1 MLKPNLK
8 LVSSIAFASLLTA
21 CGGGGKDNAA
31 SSSTYSSTTYSSVS
45 SSSLTMSSSS
55 VPSLSSSTISSM
67 ATSSSSTPGLSSSAT
82 SSSSISEAPIDRL
95 ATHIG
100 LTWISKGSVDVLVPS
115 GQDLLVESQNK
126 DQLTLYVFDNDV
138 PGQSACTSTQC
149 LSTWPP
155 LLAKGSDV
163 AQAPLSIITRGDGHK
178 QWALRDKPLYFY
190 VGDTIAGDIKG
201 EGIGATWHVALTEPL
216 SRKPPNDDSFKE
228 YLIASG
234 KVLVG
239 IPNSG
244 SFKFVGRYR
253 NRDGFSLY
261 TFDDDT
267 YGVSNCNNEC
277 LTSWPPLLA
286 EENDIAAP
294 PYSIIDRSMGT
305 NPSAKQWAYYGQ
317 PLYFYAGDTTAGNVS
332 GEIVPKWHSLTPKI
346 ELTKST
352 EDLGSFLVASGIVE
366 VAVPVNGVETT
377 SRTARDGFTLYTF
390 DNDPLHTTSCTDACL
405 TNWPALM
412 KNPFSL
418 LEWPYAFNYREG
430 GEQLTLNGKPLYFFA
445 GDTQPGQTNGE
456 GVGGKWVVARAA
468 PLAVK
473 NHPAKGKIFIAHGDL
488 PNGTGWYDNARAEFT
503 LYTFDNDPIGQTTC
517 IGDCL
522 ATWPPFYANSTQSFG
537 DFTVITREPGVLQ
550 WAYKGKPLYFYS
562 GDSAAGDVNGEYTGW
577 KIARP

>member
-1 MLKPNLK
+1 MLKPNIK
-8 LVSSIAFASLLTA
+8 LISSIAITTLLTA
-21 CGGGGKDNAA
+21 CGGGGKDYNPTP
-31 SSSTYSSTTYSSVS
+31 SSNYSSTAYNSTI
-45 SSSLTMSSSS
+45 SSSS
-55 VPSLSSSTISSM
+55 VAMSSSMPALSS
-67 ATSSSSTPGLSSSAT
+67 AA
-82 SSSSISEAPIDRL
+82 SSIAVSEAPIDRL

-100 LTWISKGSVDVLVPS
+100 LTWVAKGSVDVLVPS
-115 GQDLLVESQNK
+115 GTDLLVGSQNK

-149 LSTWPP
+149 LTTWPP
-155 LLAKGSDV
+155 LLAKNNDV

-190 VGDTIAGDIKG
+190 VGDAITGDIKG
-201 EGIGATWHVALTEPL
+201 EGIGAIWHVALTEPM
-216 SRKPPNDDSFKE
+216 SRKPPNNDSFEE

-244 SFKFVGRYR
+244 SFNFIGRYR

-267 YGVSNCNNEC
+267 YGVSNCNNQC

-332 GEIVPKWHSLTPKI
+332 GEIIPKWHLLTPKI

-352 EDLGSFLVASGIVE
+352 EGLGSFLVASGVVE

-377 SRTARDGFTLYTF
+377 SRVARDGFTLYTF
-390 DNDPLHTTSCTDACL
+390 DDDKVQNSSCTDTCL

-412 KNPFSL
+412 IPPFSSS
-418 LEWPYAFNYREG
+418 EFTYREG
-430 GEQLTLNGKPLYFFA
+430 GEQLTFKGKPLYFFA

-456 GVGGKWVVARAA
+456 GVGGKWVVARAV
-468 PLAVK
+468 PVAVK
-473 NHPAKGKIFIAHGDL
+473 NHPSKGKIFIAHGDL
-488 PNGTGWYDNARAEFT
+488 STGNGIGRETSNAEFT
-503 LYTFDNDPIGQTTC
+503 LYTLDSDPIGQSTC
-517 IGDCL
+517 VGDCL
-522 ATWPPFYANSTQSFG
+522 TTWPPFYASSEKPFG
-537 DFTVITREPGVLQ
+537 DFTVITRDIFNSKQ
-550 WAYKGKPLYFYS
+550 WVYKGKPLYFYS
-562 GDSAAGDVNGEYTGW
+562 GDSAAGDVNGEYAGGT
-577 KIARP
+577 IARP